1 MPDAR
6 QWAETG
12 EESKEG
18 RCHAQAE
25 RRALALTDELA
36 AGELIAD
43 HEGARARRVQNPDA
57 GLQLPC
63 AREEGRQIDARVP
76 IDARLERLAVQDFPD
91 APRAVSWKVEFLAP
105 VDPDVAHR
113 DAVPPIPPPDAQRR
127 TDVHARMT
135 IVVKEVKRVREGAI
149 AGNEERTARHMELLV
164 IAEVETRGPGHP
176 GSDVDRGWRQA
187 DGREALAHV
196 GGREILRA
204 RASDVQRSPR
214 EPL

>member
-43 HEGARARRVQNPDA
+43 HEGARARRVQNPHA
-57 GLQLPC
+57 RLQLPC

-76 IDARLERLAVQDFPD
+76 IDARLEGLAVQHFLSR
-91 APRAVSWKVEFLAP
+91 PRAIAGKVEFLAP
-105 VDPDVAHR
+105 VDRDVTHG
-113 DAVPPIPPPDAQRR
+113 DAVPPIPPPDP
-127 TDVHARMT
+127 H
-135 IVVKEVKRVREGAI
+135 
-149 AGNEERTARHMELLV
+149 
-164 IAEVETRGPGHP
+164 
-176 GSDVDRGWRQA
+176 
-187 DGREALAHV
+187 
-196 GGREILRA
+196 
-204 RASDVQRSPR
+204 
-214 EPL
+214 